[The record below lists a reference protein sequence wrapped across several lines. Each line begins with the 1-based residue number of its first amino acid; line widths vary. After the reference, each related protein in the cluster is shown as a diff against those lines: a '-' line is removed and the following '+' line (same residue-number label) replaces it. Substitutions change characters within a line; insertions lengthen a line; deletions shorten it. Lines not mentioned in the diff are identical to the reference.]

1 MEITRLIALLI
12 ALSCAFLTSPDML
25 AGRPN
30 EDILTMQQ
38 RIHAAQQKLDQ
49 AGKSQGA
56 DRNKLMQEHMK
67 MMEQNMKEMQA
78 MQPRQGMTMAEHEQW
93 MAEHQKM
100 MNTMMQQMMQ
110 EHHMMMEMMK

>member
-1 MEITRLIALLI
+1 MKITRLIALAT
-12 ALSCAFLTSPDML
+12 ALSGALLVSSDLL

-30 EDILTMQQ
+30 EDVFALQQ
-38 RIHAAQQKLDQ
+38 RIEAAQHKLDQ
-49 AGKSQGA
+49 AGKAQGA
-56 DRNKLMQEHMK
+56 DRGKLMQEHMQ
-67 MMEQNMKEMQA
+67 MMEQNIKGMQA

-110 EHHMMMEMMK
+110 EHHMMMENMK